1 MVDFLN
7 CEKVRKDVNT
17 RKVFLELVR
26 AGLLS
31 VHGERVM
38 VNDSFPDIL
47 DWGKVYRL
55 AEEQAVVGL
64 VSAGLDWFKVNVSQF
79 TIPQEWALKFI
90 SDRRYR

>member
-1 MVDFLN
+1 MRLSN
-7 CEKVRKDVNT
+7 NQKA
-17 RKVFLELVR
+17 FLELVR
-26 AGLLS
+26 AGLFS

-38 VNDSFPDIL
+38 VNDSFPVIVDR
-47 DWGKVYRL
+47 GEVYRL